1 MNIYSAKEVAYM
13 SKPSDQII
21 TIQIDG
27 KEIKVSKKEMT
38 GKEIKAL
45 SQAPAEYLLILI
57 VGKPDDIAD
66 GGDKSISD
74 DEQVMLQ
81 GGMIFRTAK
90 ALIISINNES
100 IPVSK
105 LAMTGKEIKMLVNG
119 PLDYLLTRVSEEGDD
134 KSISDDELVMLKDG
148 MRFRIV
154 NPATFG

>member
-1 MNIYSAKEVAYM
+1 
-13 SKPSDQII
+13 
-21 TIQIDG
+21 
-27 KEIKVSKKEMT
+27 
-38 GKEIKAL
+38 
-45 SQAPAEYLLILI
+45 
-57 VGKPDDIAD
+57 
-66 GGDKSISD
+66 
-74 DEQVMLQ
+74 MLR

-154 NPATFG
+154 TSCHIWLIPLALPPLLQKHIEVLKSKGHVIETKCEDNQICIIFKNYKILSDIWDRSQVDLTCHCASDIPKC